1 MTAASPDRPFETA
14 RERLCLALDLHDR
27 SEILRL
33 VDELKDLIGYFK
45 LNSAFT
51 LHGPELV
58 REILE
63 RDVKVFMD
71 LKLHDIPHTLSGYGH
86 AVTSLGA
93 HIVTLHTGGG
103 TEMMRAAV
111 TAADRTAAE
120 LGVER
125 PKLVGVTLL
134 TSVDEQTLNGD
145 LHVPGTVED
154 EVRRRAL
161 LAAEAGLD
169 GIVCAPSDIEA
180 VRHGLPEDFFYVTP
194 GTRSP
199 GESGNDHKRIGT
211 HAEALAGGSS
221 LLVLGRRIH
230 HARDRRRAALEVL
243 REIEGAA

>member
-1 MTAASPDRPFETA
+1 MTAASPNRPLETA

-71 LKLHDIPHTLSGYGH
+71 LKLHDIPNTLSGYGH

-103 TEMMRAAV
+103 VEMMRAAV

-134 TSVDEQTLNGD
+134 TSVDRQTLNGD
-145 LHVPGTVED
+145 LNVPGTIED
-154 EVRRRAL
+154 EVGRRAL

-169 GIVCAPSDIEA
+169 GIVCAPSEIEA
-180 VRHGLPEDFFYVTP
+180 VKHGLPEDFFYVTP

-230 HARDRRRAALEVL
+230 HAHDRRRAALEVL

>member
-1 MTAASPDRPFETA
+1 MTTTGSAPHRDGRD
-14 RERLCLALDLHDR
+14 RLCLALDLADR

-58 REILE
+58 REILD
-63 RDVKVFMD
+63 RDVKIFMD
-71 LKLHDIPHTLSGYGH
+71 LKLHDIPNTLAGYGQ
-86 AVTSLGA
+86 AVTRLGA

-103 TEMMRAAV
+103 LEMMRAAV
-111 TAADRTAAE
+111 ASADRTAAE

-134 TSVDEQTLNGD
+134 TSVDRETLNGD
-145 LHVPGTVED
+145 LNVRGSVED

-169 GIVCAPSDIEA
+169 GIVCAPSEIER
-180 VRHGLPEDFFYVTP
+180 VRAELPDDFFYVTP

-199 GESGNDHKRIGT
+199 GTSDNDHKRTGT
-211 HAEALAGGSS
+211 HSEALAGGSS
-221 LLVLGRRIH
+221 LLVVGRSVHDALGPRQAAQRIL
-230 HARDRRRAALEVL
+230 A
-243 REIEGAA
+243 EIEGAA

>member
-1 MTAASPDRPFETA
+1 MTAIGNDLGASG
-14 RERLCLALDLHDR
+14 RERLCLALDLADR
-27 SEILRL
+27 GEILAL

-51 LHGPELV
+51 LHGPDLV
-58 REILE
+58 RELLA

-71 LKLHDIPHTLSGYGH
+71 LKLHDIPNTLAGYGH
-86 AVTSLGA
+86 AVTGLGA
-93 HIVTLHTGGG
+93 HLVTLHTGGG
-103 TEMMRAAV
+103 LEMMRAAV

-134 TSVDEQTLNGD
+134 TSVDRETLNGD
-145 LHVPGTVED
+145 LNVSGTIED

-169 GIVCAPSDIEA
+169 GIVCAPSEIDL
-180 VRHGLPEDFFYVTP
+180 VRPGLPDDFFYVTP

-230 HARDRRRAALEVL
+230 HAADRRKAALEVL
-243 REIEGAA
+243 HEIEGIA

>member
-1 MTAASPDRPFETA
+1 MTAIPPDLGASS
-14 RERLCLALDLHDR
+14 RERLCLALDLADR
-27 SEILRL
+27 KEILGL

-45 LNSAFT
+45 VNSAFT

-58 REILE
+58 REIL
-63 RDVKVFMD
+63 DHGVKVFMD
-71 LKLHDIPHTLSGYGH
+71 LKLHDIPNTLAGYGH
-86 AVTSLGA
+86 AVTGLGA

-103 TEMMRAAV
+103 LEMMRAAV
-111 TAADRTAAE
+111 VAADRTAAE

-134 TSVDEQTLNGD
+134 TSVDRRTLNSD
-145 LHVPGTVED
+145 LNVQGQVED

-169 GIVCAPSDIEA
+169 GIVCAPSEMEL
-180 VRHGLPEDFFYVTP
+180 VKPGLPDDFFYITP

-199 GESGNDHKRIGT
+199 GDSGNDHKRIGT
-211 HAEALAGGSS
+211 HADALAGGSS

-230 HARDRRRAALEVL
+230 RAKDHRQAALEVL
-243 REIEGAA
+243 REIEAVA